1 MALRRERMRLGD
13 LLIRQ
18 DVLSEEKLKKALE
31 LQKGTGKKIGEV
43 LVENGFITE
52 EMIARALQT
61 QLGLKMIELTGVTI
75 PKEVRN
81 LVSVNLLKKYQCIP
95 FELDPYNANILHL
108 AMSDPMDMAAI
119 DDISIVT
126 NLQVEPYIATPRDI
140 LAAIDRCY
148 GASENMDAA
157 RRFTREREQLR
168 GNVEEAAETES
179 TRFYMTDQTSWASD
193 EANTLE
199 KDMTYY
205 INVRDYN
212 MVSADLS
219 QEELDKQEMT
229 VQFYIEDENGSVE
242 DGCPTTK
249 NVSDITA
256 QIGSLSGY
264 GNIGTIE
271 SGSDGKFHLSQN
283 SAYALK
289 VSDIEQYLR
298 NQNGSNGYK
307 ESCKLYAKVSSTV
320 YLYGQEHTSTV
331 WSSIDL
337 KQRQLFELD

>member
-18 DVLSEEKLKKALE
+18 DVLTEEKLKKALE

-126 NLQVEPYIATPRDI
+126 NHTLRHRVTYWRQSTAAMVRPKTWMLRDDLHVNESSFVEMWKRQQRPMSVMPRS
-140 LAAIDRCY
+140 Y
-148 GASENMDAA
+148 
-157 RRFTREREQLR
+157 
-168 GNVEEAAETES
+168 
-179 TRFYMTDQTSWASD
+179 SW
-193 EANTLE
+193 
-199 KDMTYY
+199 Y
-205 INVRDYN
+205 V
-212 MVSADLS
+212 
-219 QEELDKQEMT
+219 
-229 VQFYIEDENGSVE
+229 
-242 DGCPTTK
+242 P
-249 NVSDITA
+249 
-256 QIGSLSGY
+256 
-264 GNIGTIE
+264 
-271 SGSDGKFHLSQN
+271 
-283 SAYALK
+283 
-289 VSDIEQYLR
+289 
-298 NQNGSNGYK
+298 
-307 ESCKLYAKVSSTV
+307 
-320 YLYGQEHTSTV
+320 
-331 WSSIDL
+331 
-337 KQRQLFELD
+337 